1 MSKMDNDKS
10 IEHFSWHAFKQAS
23 PKEDFIEL
31 SRNVVAYCRGLPP
44 ALEVIGAFL
53 FDNKVKEWKSG
64 MEKLKRILN
73 DQVQKK
79 LRISSHNL
87 GDDTKKEPFLD
98 IAFFFIR
105 MDQIDIIHIL
115 DEYDAEIGISVFVD
129 QILVTV
135 DNNNEL
141 RMHDLL

>member
-1 MSKMDNDKS
+1 MDNDKS

-53 FDNKVKEWKSG
+53 FDKKVKEWKIV
-64 MEKLKRILN
+64 MEKLKRIPN

-79 LRISSHNL
+79 LRINFDNL
-87 GDDTKKEPFLD
+87 SDDTKKEIFLD

-105 MDQIDIIHIL
+105 MDQNDVIHIL
-115 DEYDAEIGISVFVD
+115 DEYGAEIGITIFVD

-135 DNNNEL
+135 DNNNRLE
-141 RMHDLL
+141 MHDLL